1 MFYHLVPLADLK
13 RSAVTYWRPGRDA
26 SASADAWVL
35 LFELESGCAA
45 TIVDIPAGAADDDAF
60 ERVRAA
66 ADAFVD
72 AVRNRTVRRAV
83 S

>member
-1 MFYHLVPLADLK
+1 MFYHVVPLADLK
-13 RSAVTYWRPGRDA
+13 RSAVTYWRPGRDIP
-26 SASADAWVL
+26 ASADAWVL

-45 TIVDIPAGAADDDAF
+45 TIVDIPASVADGDGL

-72 AVRNRTVRRAV
+72 AVRNRTATR
-83 S
+83 

>member
-1 MFYHLVPLADLK
+1 MFYHLIPLAEVK

-26 SASADAWVL
+26 PASTDAWVL

-45 TIVDIPAGAADDDAF
+45 TIVDIPGGDDDDGF

-72 AVRNRTVRRAV
+72 AVRKRRATR
-83 S
+83 